1 MVNLLKHKW
10 IYYALS
16 VLVAAIAAHESIGLL
31 FLLFLIVILCLYKRF
46 SVTYCLSILFIG
58 LSMYFIFV
66 FQLND
71 LKQPLEWPS
80 TLTWTDKYKI
90 NGSSLRGIMKDPK
103 GRDVYVAYQ
112 FKNEDEKNWYED
124 NPLVG
129 MQFEVKGE
137 LQEPELPAHQYA
149 FNMKSY
155 LKSIG
160 AIGVLEIDEMRFTE
174 IKSTLLQK
182 ISLYR
187 FYLKQHIEST
197 FPESLVAEAQSL
209 IIGLQENV
217 DTDTQRAYQKLG
229 ITHLFAISGLH
240 IAIVTF
246 ILFEG
251 LLRLGVKRDL
261 AIVFLIVLLPVY
273 AILAGGAPSVWRA
286 VSVVEL
292 ILLTRFKWRLPI
304 DDALAIS
311 FIAFVMLEPWE
322 IYQIGFQLSYLA
334 SFSLIYSSHLLSRSK
349 SWLIQ
354 SFLITFVCQLFVY
367 PLLLFHFYEISLSS
381 FFVNIVFVPLFSFVI
396 LPINIIL
403 LVVSFIPG
411 SFSEL
416 LFMIYSPLRE
426 NLSALIMWLQSLPN
440 QMWITGRLSLFFIVL
455 AYLSVFISFY
465 LMDKKERLWK
475 LIFILLIPVLLIET
489 VDLFSKELKI
499 SFINVGQGDCILIEL
514 PYKEEVYLIDTGGVL
529 RFKQEEWK
537 KSDSPY
543 EIGRQIVVPYLKGK
557 GISHIDKLILT
568 HADSDHVEGA
578 EELVKELT
586 VSEIHITPSS
596 YKEDALK
603 ELLAEAKKRRIP
615 IKEQMAGT
623 KWHVGDINFQYLWP
637 KDLDYEGNDD
647 SLVLY
652 VTNGSFQGLFVGDLE
667 LEGEAGVLQKYPQIR
682 NIQLLKVG
690 HHGSKT
696 SSSQSFLNRLKPS
709 LSIISAGRDN
719 RYGHPHIE
727 VMERF
732 RSLGLKTLN
741 TAVEGTIEVI
751 VSKGRLQIST
761 SNNYFK

>member
-1 MVNLLKHKW
+1 
-10 IYYALS
+10 
-16 VLVAAIAAHESIGLL
+16 
-31 FLLFLIVILCLYKRF
+31 
-46 SVTYCLSILFIG
+46 
-58 LSMYFIFV
+58 
-66 FQLND
+66 
-71 LKQPLEWPS
+71 
-80 TLTWTDKYKI
+80 
-90 NGSSLRGIMKDPK
+90 MKDPK

-182 ISLYR
+182 ISLHR

-311 FIAFVMLEPWE
+311 FIAFVMLEPWS

-403 LVVSFIPG
+403 LVVSF
-411 SFSEL
+411 
-416 LFMIYSPLRE
+416 
-426 NLSALIMWLQSLPN
+426 
-440 QMWITGRLSLFFIVL
+440 
-455 AYLSVFISFY
+455 
-465 LMDKKERLWK
+465 
-475 LIFILLIPVLLIET
+475 
-489 VDLFSKELKI
+489 
-499 SFINVGQGDCILIEL
+499 
-514 PYKEEVYLIDTGGVL
+514 
-529 RFKQEEWK
+529 
-537 KSDSPY
+537 
-543 EIGRQIVVPYLKGK
+543 
-557 GISHIDKLILT
+557 
-568 HADSDHVEGA
+568 
-578 EELVKELT
+578 
-586 VSEIHITPSS
+586 
-596 YKEDALK
+596 
-603 ELLAEAKKRRIP
+603 
-615 IKEQMAGT
+615 
-623 KWHVGDINFQYLWP
+623 
-637 KDLDYEGNDD
+637 
-647 SLVLY
+647 
-652 VTNGSFQGLFVGDLE
+652 
-667 LEGEAGVLQKYPQIR
+667 
-682 NIQLLKVG
+682 
-690 HHGSKT
+690 
-696 SSSQSFLNRLKPS
+696 
-709 LSIISAGRDN
+709 
-719 RYGHPHIE
+719 
-727 VMERF
+727 
-732 RSLGLKTLN
+732 
-741 TAVEGTIEVI
+741 
-751 VSKGRLQIST
+751 
-761 SNNYFK
+761 

>member
-1 MVNLLKHKW
+1 M
-10 IYYALS
+10 
-16 VLVAAIAAHESIGLL
+16 
-31 FLLFLIVILCLYKRF
+31 
-46 SVTYCLSILFIG
+46 
-58 LSMYFIFV
+58 
-66 FQLND
+66 
-71 LKQPLEWPS
+71 QPLEGPS

-90 NGSSLRGIMKDPK
+90 NGSSLRGIMNDPK
-103 GRDVYVAYQ
+103 GRNIYVSYQ
-112 FKNEDEKNWYED
+112 FKNEDEKDWYEE

-129 MQFEVKGE
+129 MQFEVEGE

-160 AIGVLEIDEMRFTE
+160 AIGVLEIDEMYLKE

-187 FYLKQHIEST
+187 FYLKQHIENT
-197 FPESLVAEAQSL
+197 FPKSLFAEAQSL

-217 DTDTQRAYQKLG
+217 DVDTQRAYQKLG

-240 IAIVTF
+240 IAIVSF

-251 LLRLGVKRDL
+251 LLRLGVKREL

-292 ILLTRFKWRLPI
+292 ILITRFKWRLPI

-311 FIAFVMLEPWE
+311 FIAFVLLEPWS

-334 SFSLIYSSHLLSRSK
+334 SFSLIYSSHLLSRVK
-349 SWLIQ
+349 SWLMQ

-367 PLLLFHFYEISLSS
+367 PLLIFHFYEISLSS
-381 FFVNIVFVPLFSFVI
+381 FFVNIVFVPLFSFII

-403 LVVSFIPG
+403 LVISFLPG
-411 SFSEL
+411 NFSEF
-416 LFMIYSPLRE
+416 LFTIYSPLRE
-426 NLSALIMWLQSLPN
+426 SLSNLIMWLQSLPY
-440 QMWITGRLSLFFIVL
+440 QMWITGRPSLFFIVIM
-455 AYLSVFISFY
+455 YLSVFISFY

-475 LIFILLIPVLLIET
+475 LIIILLIPVLLIQT
-489 VDLFSKELKI
+489 VGSFSREMKI
-499 SFINVGQGDCILIEL
+499 SFVNVGQGDCILIEL

-529 RFKQEEWK
+529 RFEQEEWK
-537 KSDSPY
+537 KSDTPY

-557 GISHIDKLILT
+557 GISHINKLILT

-578 EELVKELT
+578 EELLKEFT
-586 VSEIHITPSS
+586 VGEIHVSPNS
-596 YKEDALK
+596 YKAEALG
-603 ELLAEAKKRRIP
+603 EMLTEAKKRRIP

-623 KWHVGDINFQYLWP
+623 KWQVGGITFHYLWP
-637 KDLDYEGNDD
+637 SDIEYEGNDD

-652 VTNGSFQGLFVGDLE
+652 VKNGSFRALFVGDLE
-667 LEGEAGVLQKYPQIR
+667 LEGETGVLQKYPQIQ

-696 SSSQSFLNRLKPS
+696 SSSQSFLSRLKPS
-709 LSIISAGRDN
+709 LSIISAGKDN

-732 RSLGLKTLN
+732 QSLGLKTLN
-741 TAVEGTIEVI
+741 TAVEGTIEITV
-751 VSKGRLQIST
+751 GEDRLEVTS
-761 SNNYFK
+761 SNNYFN